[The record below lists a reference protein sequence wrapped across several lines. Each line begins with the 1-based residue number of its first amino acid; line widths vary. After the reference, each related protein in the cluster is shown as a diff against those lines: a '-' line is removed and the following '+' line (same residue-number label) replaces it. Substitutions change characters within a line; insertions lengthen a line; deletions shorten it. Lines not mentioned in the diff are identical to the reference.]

1 MLGQELVR
9 LAEGLLDSELELV
22 NAAVQLGLPPAFSEV
37 LAIEENSCN
46 IHISVAVRRDGGERR
61 PDARGRRRPALQPAV
76 RDPRPGPSDDR
87 SRKLARSLVEWH

>member
-1 MLGQELVR
+1 MQMLGQELVR

-46 IHISVAVRRDGGERR
+46 IHISVAVRRAGPDGI
-61 PDARGRRRPALQPAV
+61 PDPVPIPEIIV
-76 RDPRPGPSDDR
+76 NPDPVPLTAGSRPGLGSYHAPSTE
-87 SRKLARSLVEWH
+87 L